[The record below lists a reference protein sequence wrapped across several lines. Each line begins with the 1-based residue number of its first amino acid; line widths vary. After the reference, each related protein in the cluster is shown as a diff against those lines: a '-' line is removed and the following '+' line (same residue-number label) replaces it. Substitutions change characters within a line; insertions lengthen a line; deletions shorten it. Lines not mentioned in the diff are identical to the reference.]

1 MGYTDT
7 ISQESDSA
15 TREPNSNPAEKPPV
29 RRRRSA
35 LAWIAVAVA
44 LLAVVVLAFAT
55 LAGGSSD
62 EPELPSWRD
71 SAKAEE
77 IERQAHLDGQAR
89 TYGGAEE
96 STASNRAS
104 QAAEAERYIELQQNR
119 AASNSTE
126 SSTDEFVPGSRR
138 MPL

>member
-15 TREPNSNPAEKPPV
+15 PREPSNTPAEKPPV
-29 RRRRSA
+29 RNRRPA

-55 LAGGSSD
+55 LAGSSSD

-71 SAKAEE
+71 TAKAEE

-89 TYGGAEE
+89 TYGAEK
-96 STASNRAS
+96 STAS
-104 QAAEAERYIELQQNR
+104 E
-119 AASNSTE
+119 
-126 SSTDEFVPGSRR
+126 PGQTWTRPTCGPGEDGC
-138 MPL
+138 MP